1 MIIFLIF
8 PTQLF
13 DYAHLQECFKLEF
26 FKLESSLKDKGL
38 KDKALK
44 DKDIKIY
51 LIEEPTY
58 FTKYKFHK
66 LKLAFHRASMKSYY
80 NYLKQKGMGV
90 EYYEFKDNYLSD
102 LKNHEVFF
110 YNPIDHN
117 LTKKILSCSAKKITM
132 LETPEFITTHA
143 DLKEYYDKNKNKKF
157 THDSS
162 FYRWQRNRLK
172 ILTPITKLSYDKE
185 NRLAFPK
192 GQKDVFSPQ
201 NNSNKHITEAKTYVN
216 KHFADNWGTMDN
228 FIFPIDHTGAKKW
241 LANFIK
247 IRLNK
252 FGKYEDAFNSKIK
265 FGYHSIL
272 SPLLNIGL
280 LVDKD
285 ILDAI
290 HANHSKV
297 PLNSLEG
304 YIRQLIGWKQS
315 MRYLYE
321 FHSDKFCKIS
331 SSGGKATIIGKN
343 YLNHT
348 NKLSKRFWDA
358 TTGIP
363 PIDDCIKKA
372 YQYSYLHHIERLMVI
387 GQFFLLTMVHPDD
400 VYEWFISAVSIDS
413 YEWVMVANI
422 YGMIM
427 YADGGFMMSRPY
439 FSSSV
444 YIKKMN
450 DGEYK
455 TTGAKTTGAKTT
467 GAKTGA
473 KTASKEGD
481 KTVSK
486 EHNAGIKLADGNE
499 YQWDDIWDAL
509 YYNLINTHY
518 AKFKKIYATA
528 RNVYHWDNKTKDEQ
542 KRLIKLAKMYIDYL

>member
-13 DYAHLQECFKLEF
+13 DYAYLQEC
-26 FKLESSLKDKGL
+26 LKDKGV
-38 KDKALK
+38 KN
-44 DKDIKIY
+44 KDIKIY

-80 NYLKQKGMGV
+80 NYLKQKGMSV

-185 NRLAFPK
+185 NRLSFPK

-201 NNSNKHITEAKTYVN
+201 NNTNKHITEAKTYVN

-280 LVDKD
+280 LIDKD

-331 SSGGKATIIGKN
+331 SGIGKATIIGKN

-387 GQFFLLTMVHPDD
+387 GQFFLLTMVDPDE
-400 VYEWFISAVSIDS
+400 VYKWFISVVSIDS
-413 YEWVMVANI
+413 YEWVMVPNI

-455 TTGAKTTGAKTT
+455 TGAKTTGAKIEDTT
-467 GAKTGA
+467 EDI
-473 KTASKEGD
+473 KEGG
-481 KTVSK
+481 KSSKSVSK
-486 EHNAGIKLADGNE
+486 TKVKTKSNDAKGIKLADGNT

>member
-13 DYAHLQECFKLEF
+13 KLEF
-26 FKLESSLKDKGL
+26 FKDNGL
-38 KDKALK
+38 N

-80 NYLKQKGMGV
+80 NYLKQRKLNV
-90 EYYEFKDNYLSD
+90 KYYEFKDNYLSD
-102 LKNHEVFF
+102 LKNQEVFF

-117 LTKKILSCSAKKITM
+117 LIKKVLSCSAKKITM

-185 NRLAFPK
+185 NRLSFPK

-201 NNSNKHITEAKTYVN
+201 NNANKHITEAKTYVN
-216 KHFADNWGTMDN
+216 KHFADNWGIMDN
-228 FIFPIDHTGAKKW
+228 FIFPIDHIGAKKW

-247 IRLNK
+247 NRLNK

-280 LVDKD
+280 LIDKD

-290 HANHSKV
+290 NPNHSKI

-321 FHSDKFCKIS
+321 FHSDKFCKFTTS
-331 SSGGKATIIGKN
+331 SKATIIGKN

-348 NKLSKRFWDA
+348 NKISKRFWEA

-400 VYEWFISAVSIDS
+400 VYEWFISVVSIDS

-439 FSSSV
+439 FSSSA

-455 TTGAKTTGAKTT
+455 TGAKTTGTKELD
-467 GAKTGA
+467 
-473 KTASKEGD
+473 KEGG
-481 KTVSK
+481 KVSSK
-486 EHNAGIKLADGNE
+486 KGNKIGNKGHNAGIKLADGNE

-542 KRLIKLAKMYIDYL
+542 KRLIKLAKLYIDYL

>member
-13 DYAHLQECFKLEF
+13 KVD
-26 FKLESSLKDKGL
+26 SSLKDAKF
-38 KDKALK
+38 
-44 DKDIKIY
+44 Y

-66 LKLAFHRASMKSYY
+66 LKLAFHRASMQSYY
-80 NYLKQKGMGV
+80 NYLKQRDINVK
-90 EYYEFKDNYLSD
+90 YYEFKDNYLSD
-102 LKNHEVFF
+102 LKNQEVFF

-117 LTKKILSCSAKKITM
+117 LTKKILSSSAKKITM

-143 DLKEYYDKNKNKKF
+143 DLQEYYDKNKNKKF

-185 NRLAFPK
+185 NRLSFPK

-201 NNSNKHITEAKTYVN
+201 NNSSKYIAEAKKYVN
-216 KHFADNWGTMDN
+216 KHFADNWGIMDN
-228 FIFPIDHTGAKKW
+228 FIFPIDHAGAKKW

-247 IRLNK
+247 NRLSK

-280 LVDKD
+280 LIDKD

-321 FHSDKFCKIS
+321 FHLDKFTIRSKSTIS
-331 SSGGKATIIGKN
+331 SKNTIVGKN
-343 YLNHT
+343 FLNHT

-358 TTGIP
+358 STGIP
-363 PIDDCIKKA
+363 PVDDCIKKA

-387 GQFFLLTMVHPDD
+387 GQFFLLTMVDPDE
-400 VYEWFISAVSIDS
+400 VYKWFISAVSIDS
-413 YEWVMVANI
+413 YEWVMVPNI

-455 TTGAKTTGAKTT
+455 TGGKPDG
-467 GAKTGA
+467 KTGA
-473 KTASKEGD
+473 KTSGKTSAKTGSK
-481 KTVSK
+481 T
-486 EHNAGIKLADGNE
+486 GIKLGDGNE
-499 YQWDDIWDAL
+499 YEWDEIWDAL

-528 RNVYHWDNKTKDEQ
+528 RNVYHWDRKSKDEQ
-542 KRLIKLAKMYIDYL
+542 KRLIKIAKMYITYL